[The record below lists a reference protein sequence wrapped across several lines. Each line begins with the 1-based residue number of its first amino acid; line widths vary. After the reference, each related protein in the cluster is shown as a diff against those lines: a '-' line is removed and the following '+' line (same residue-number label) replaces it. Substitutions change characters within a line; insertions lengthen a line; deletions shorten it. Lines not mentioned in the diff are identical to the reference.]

1 MSALRKPTTNES
13 LLHDKQ
19 LIYAFLDGTVK
30 IFAETASTEIVP
42 SRPFV
47 KSEYEKRGDIAG
59 VLRIIAPP
67 LTGRLIVSYESQ
79 AIFKV
84 VENMFGEKPTEINSD
99 VSDVVGELTN
109 QIYGQAKTTLSDLG
123 YQFGMS
129 IPKVIVGALDVRN
142 PRYFASLV
150 IPFSLSNKTTFF
162 VEINIE

>member
-1 MSALRKPTTNES
+1 MSALRKPKTNES

-30 IFAETASTEIVP
+30 IFAETASTEIIP

-59 VLRIIAPP
+59 VLRISAPP
-67 LTGRLIVSYESQ
+67 LTGRLIVSYESR

-123 YQFGMS
+123 YQFEMS

-150 IPFSLSNKTTFF
+150 IPFSLPNKTIFF